1 MKNGH
6 KWPLTLLSGY
16 TFLDMNLRLVKLLQL
31 GKFEK
36 CNSSCG
42 RRSLKVFIAAKW
54 TLFSELSAHRAGIK
68 NLLKYEG
75 LGVLCWLLHTPYIRE
90 PQTDTAIDSIAKIWQ
105 CFVFMLQLTC
115 NMGGVFLY
123 LLMWLVV
130 VSDKYLGCL
139 PAPPRLPVC
148 LFFPLHCDNTVVYW
162 WPHDRA
168 HYLWPVY
175 LKWDGEASLL
185 PLHVT

>member
-1 MKNGH
+1 MQK
-6 KWPLTLLSGY
+6 SESFY
-16 TFLDMNLRLVKLLQL
+16 CSQMNL
-31 GKFEK
+31 
-36 CNSSCG
+36 
-42 RRSLKVFIAAKW
+42 I
-54 TLFSELSAHRAGIK
+54 TSELSAHRAGIK
-68 NLLKYEG
+68 KLLKYEG

-139 PAPPRLPVC
+139 PAPPRLPV
-148 LFFPLHCDNTVVYW
+148 FFFFHSTVTTLWCTDGHMTVHITYDQSTWNEMERHHCCHCT
-162 WPHDRA
+162 
-168 HYLWPVY
+168 
-175 LKWDGEASLL
+175 
-185 PLHVT
+185 

>member
-1 MKNGH
+1 MQK
-6 KWPLTLLSGY
+6 SESFY
-16 TFLDMNLRLVKLLQL
+16 CSQMNL
-31 GKFEK
+31 
-36 CNSSCG
+36 
-42 RRSLKVFIAAKW
+42 I
-54 TLFSELSAHRAGIK
+54 TSELSAHRAGIK

-139 PAPPRLPVC
+139 PAPPRLPV
-148 LFFPLHCDNTVVYW
+148 FFVFFFHSTVTTLWCTDGHMTVHITYDQSTWNEMERHHCCHCT
-162 WPHDRA
+162 
-168 HYLWPVY
+168 
-175 LKWDGEASLL
+175 
-185 PLHVT
+185 